1 MTTQTME
8 NDKRMI
14 QYVINCFN
22 TYSDCWSEEKYGEFD
37 LTFITSIHYITQY
50 NYRLT
55 PLQTSGLINQC
66 YVWDQY
72 IPNNREK
79 CIPNNKNGYETKKS
93 TNNSSKVVKSS
104 QQNIYKPKNKIT
116 NFFNK
121 K

>member
-22 TYSDCWSEEKYGEFD
+22 TYSDCWPEEKYGEFD
-37 LTFITSIHYITQY
+37 PTFITSIHYITQY

-55 PLQTSGLINQC
+55 PFQRCGLINQC

-104 QQNIYKPKNKIT
+104 KKLISKNQRKIDTIFPKK
-116 NFFNK
+116 
-121 K
+121 